1 MQEQISSSWR
11 TITDP
16 KAVRVLFDLEHRARL
31 APFFERAQTVS
42 EAAERLQEDAQ
53 RLYYYVQRYVGL
65 DLLEIVRTEPRPGRA
80 LRYYRATAEQF
91 FVSVE
96 HTPTPSLE
104 GALLDVHTPL
114 LERFSH
120 NLALSVQDHVIGVW
134 GRRFHLDA
142 QGTLVP
148 TAGPAPEYDFDLFE
162 FYSRAEFPPASMLWH
177 ETYLTPEDAKRLQVE
192 FNCLIERLERC
203 DGRPGRGKARYLV
216 KVGIT
221 PIKE

>member
-16 KAVRVLFDLEHRARL
+16 KAVRILFDLEHRVRL

-42 EAAERLQEDAQ
+42 EVAKRLQEDAQ
-53 RLYYYVQRYVGL
+53 RLYYFVQRYVGL
-65 DLLEIVRTEPRPGRA
+65 DLLEIVHIEPRPGRA

-96 HTPTPSLE
+96 HTPTPSIE
-104 GALLDVHTPL
+104 GALNDVHAPL
-114 LERFSH
+114 LERFTR
-120 NLALSVQDHVIGVW
+120 NLAYTVQDHLIGAW
-134 GRRFHLDA
+134 GRRFYLDA

-148 TAGPAPEYDFDLFE
+148 AAGPAPHYEFDVFD
-162 FYSRAEFPPASMLWH
+162 FYSRPEFPPASMLWQ
-177 ETYLTPEDAKRLQVE
+177 EVYLTPEDAKTLQVE
-192 FNCLIERLERC
+192 FNRLIERLERC
-203 DGRPGRGKARYLV
+203 DGKPGEGKERYLV